1 MARPTPPRP
10 SALAL
15 SAFFSAADA
24 VFGVSAA
31 GLSSPT
37 GSAVSGASSFGVSA
51 SGAVSSFTASAGS
64 DGFSAFGASSV
75 FGVSSGAAVSSAA
88 GISASAAVSGAVSFC
103 AEAGCG
109 LSSGRPVSFS
119 LSVMLSLPAL
129 YSWKL
134 YHESKSMSIFL
145 NAKAAPPK
153 RDGFSGS
160 DRHGEPQLFQTRA
173 QRSGSR
179 LKAVRLRR
187 RRPARGRAAKCT
199 RPPQCQPAYI
209 RSG

>member
-1 MARPTPPRP
+1 MRMKKRVWAGVL
-10 SALAL
+10 SMLFLAGFL
-15 SAFFSAADA
+15 TGCTKPAE
-24 VFGVSAA
+24 
-31 GLSSPT
+31 
-37 GSAVSGASSFGVSA
+37 GSASA
-51 SGAVSSFTASAGS
+51 DPDT
-64 DGFSAFGASSV
+64 
-75 FGVSSGAAVSSAA
+75 
-88 GISASAAVSGAVSFC
+88 SAAVSGAVSFC

-160 DRHGEPQLFQTRA
+160 DRHGEPQLFQMRA
-173 QRSGSR
+173 QRSGAR